1 MKRTQKKVAVVGL
14 GPVGSILAVHLK
26 LSGLK
31 TALCDIDLP
40 KLQAIRNG
48 GISLQGSIEKS
59 SAFDFIFSTFDELQA
74 FEPEIVFFAVKAH
87 QMPRVLEDAAQLN
100 NENITVVS
108 AQNGIDVEE
117 YLFDT
122 FGENKTL
129 RMVINYAGGLL
140 EANRVNIAFFNP
152 PNYIASI
159 DDSHTEMAEL
169 VAGKLNHAG
178 LATKAVTSFEI
189 IKRAWEKTILNAALS
204 PLCGIAK
211 FTMKEAMESRNTL
224 DLVEEI
230 ILESVQVAAQE
241 KIFFE
246 DEFVRKCLR
255 YLKKGG
261 HHFPSLALDLI
272 NKHDTEIDFMNGKI
286 VEYGKKHYVRTPVN
300 LAFTNMVR
308 AISRHNL
315 EKAKSE
321 N

>member
-1 MKRTQKKVAVVGL
+1 MKRSHKKVAVVGL

-26 LSGLK
+26 SSGLE
-31 TALCDIDLP
+31 TAICDIDAA
-40 KLQAIRNG
+40 KLEAIKSG
-48 GISLQGSIEKS
+48 GIALQGTIEN
-59 SAFDFIFSTFDELQA
+59 SATFDLIFSNFEELKS
-74 FEPEIVFFAVKAH
+74 FEPEVVFFAVKAH
-87 QMPRVLEDAAQLN
+87 QMPAVVNKAGILN
-100 NENITVVS
+100 RDDLTVVS

-117 YLFDT
+117 FLFDA

-129 RMVINYAGGLL
+129 RMVINYAGGLV
-140 EANRVNIAFFNP
+140 EANRVNVSFFNP
-152 PNYIASI
+152 PNYIASV
-159 DDSHTEMAEL
+159 DDSHTQMAQL
-169 VAGKLNHAG
+169 VADKLNHAE
-178 LATKAVTSFEI
+178 LATKAVSSFDI
-189 IKRAWEKTILNAALS
+189 VKRAWEKTILNAALS

-272 NKHDTEIDFMNGKI
+272 NNHDTEIDFMNGKI

-308 AISRHNL
+308 AISRRNI
-315 EKAKSE
+315 EKIE
-321 N
+321 NGE

>member
-1 MKRTQKKVAVVGL
+1 MKRSQKKVAVVGL

-26 LSGLK
+26 SSGME
-31 TALCDIDLP
+31 TAICDIDTT
-40 KLQAIRNG
+40 KLEAIQSA
-48 GISLQGSIEKS
+48 GISLQGVIEKS
-59 SAFDFIFSTFDELQA
+59 ATFDRIYPSFEALRE

-87 QMPRVLEDAAQLN
+87 QMPAVVEKAAILNRED
-100 NENITVVS
+100 ITVVS

-117 YLFDT
+117 YLFDV

-129 RMVINYAGGLL
+129 RMVINYAGGLV
-140 EANRVNIAFFNP
+140 EPNRANVAFFNP

-159 DDSHTEMAEL
+159 DDSHAEMAQL
-169 VAGKLNHAG
+169 VADKLNHAG
-178 LATKAVTSFEI
+178 LATKAVTSFDI

-230 ILESVQVAAQE
+230 ILESVQVAAHE

-272 NKHDTEIDFMNGKI
+272 NNHDTEIDFMNGKI

-308 AISRHNL
+308 AISRRNIENL
-315 EKAKSE
+315 KKEG
-321 N
+321 